1 MLLGMDMHHGFVV
14 GKKDLEQQFADAKA
28 FGLDGV
34 YYKSPFY
41 LSHDLNPAELDRCA
55 ELSKAAGVYLDFGV
69 GRVNPYNSVET
80 PEIWELAGGDY
91 LKAMEM
97 QILAGARLGCKE
109 FIGVTAGWKGK
120 HKGRFVYDRFRTD
133 VSWEDQLL
141 ATEKF
146 LKKVAPV
153 LRDTNTRINL
163 ETHEEITSKEI
174 LRLIEAVGE
183 DVLGVAFDTAN
194 VVARSEDPVA
204 VAKRVAPYTH
214 QMHAKDCIVY
224 YGEKGIIRQV
234 RPSGTGIVD
243 FPQIF
248 QLIQPYCPD
257 LHVQIEDHKGLMHL
271 DYFDPEWVALH
282 PEIDISEAMKL
293 MEYARIT
300 QQRIDRGEL
309 EDPISYE
316 VPPYVEQRDQ
326 RLDIGIRYLSEI
338 LPR

>member
-14 GKKDLEQQFADAKA
+14 GKTDIEKQFEDAKA
-28 FGLDGV
+28 YGLDGV
-34 YYKSPFY
+34 YYKSPIY
-41 LSHDLNPAELDRCA
+41 LSPSLDNAELDRCL

-69 GRVNPYNSVET
+69 GRVNPYNTNET
-80 PEIWELAGGDY
+80 PEIWKLTGGDY
-91 LKAMEM
+91 LKAMEL
-97 QILAGARLGCKE
+97 QIIAGARLGCKE
-109 FIGVTAGWKGK
+109 FIGVTAGWKGA
-120 HKGRFVYDRFRTD
+120 HKGPFVYDRFRTD
-133 VSWEDQLL
+133 VSWEDQLA

-153 LRDTNTRINL
+153 LRDTKTRINL

-204 VAKRVAPYTH
+204 AAKRVAPYTH

-224 YGEKGIIRQV
+224 FGEHGIIRQV
-234 RPSGTGIVD
+234 RPAGTGIVD

-248 QLIQPYCPD
+248 DIIKDYCPD

-271 DYFDPEWVALH
+271 NYYDPEWIALH
-282 PEIDISEAMKL
+282 PEIDLTEAMKL
-293 MEYARIT
+293 MQYAGIT
-300 QQRIDRGEL
+300 QKRIDSGEL
-309 EDPISYE
+309 EDPITYE
-316 VPPYVEQRDQ
+316 IPPYVEQRTE
-326 RLDIGIRYLSEI
+326 RLDIGIRYLSKTI
-338 LPR
+338 IR